1 MTTSSVAYG
10 LPAWQRAASI
20 DSLDR
25 GAVEEFLYGE
35 AELLDEWRLD
45 EWLELLTPDAR
56 YEIPPTDAPDGN
68 STETLFLVA
77 DDRFR
82 IESRVRRLKSDSAHA
97 EFPRSRNRR
106 LVTNVRVGEPV
117 DGALPVRSSFIVYR
131 IKYEH
136 RDSYVGQYHH
146 RLQVV
151 DGAIRIASKR
161 AVLDD
166 LALRPLGLVSIIL

>member
-1 MTTSSVAYG
+1 VSTSSIASDV
-10 LPAWQRAASI
+10 PAWRRAGSVET
-20 DSLDR
+20 LDR

-35 AELLDEWRLD
+35 AELLDDWRLD
-45 EWLELLTPDAR
+45 DWLELLTADAR
-56 YEIPPTDAPDGN
+56 YEIPPTDAPHGK
-68 STETLFLVA
+68 STDTLYLVA

-82 IESRVRRLKSDSAHA
+82 IESRVRRLKSDNAHA

-106 LVTNVRVGEPV
+106 LVTNVRLGDPV
-117 DGALPVRSSFIVYR
+117 DGLLPVRSSFLIYR

-146 RLQVV
+146 QLSVV
-151 DGAIRIASKR
+151 DGAIRIAYKR